1 MFRTDEGWLKRT
13 YRGSAIAAG
22 RRYLGQPKVQDL
34 GMPTLRD
41 EYVRG
46 LDVAMNNAC
55 RMRGVQC
62 VRDLHR
68 HRQQRLQLHRP
79 ARD

>member
-13 YRGSAIAAG
+13 YRASGFGAR
-22 RRYLGQPKVQDL
+22 RRYLGQPKVQNL
-34 GMPTLRD
+34 GVPTLRD

-46 LDVAMNNAC
+46 LDVTMNNAC
-55 RMRGVQC
+55 GMRCVQC

-68 HRQQRLQLHRP
+68 HRQQRLQFHHP